1 MTLYV
6 KQTSDQRGVTKSIY
20 KLRRLK
26 MAIKVIPLDNK
37 IDSLCAYRIEPDPNE
52 TVTKDFEWYVVRNAI
67 ADNFIKTDAYDG
79 SVGVIYD
86 EEFFLISNF
95 RGDGLTRVGVLDDL
109 YDELKEQ
116 MHFMGYFHG
125 KHLLISDCDCAVIPR
140 TDLEIDREA
149 LYACYSRDGI
159 VVFVKV

>member
-1 MTLYV
+1 
-6 KQTSDQRGVTKSIY
+6 
-20 KLRRLK
+20 
-26 MAIKVIPLDNK
+26 MAIKVIPLDHK
-37 IDSLCAYRIEPDPNE
+37 IDSLCAYRIDPDPNE
-52 TVTKDFEWYVVRNAI
+52 TVTKDFERYAVYNTIV
-67 ADNFIKTDAYDG
+67 DNFIKTDSDAG

-95 RGDGLTRVGVLDDL
+95 CGDGLTRVGVIDELP
-109 YDELKEQ
+109 DELKAQ

-125 KHLLISDCDCAVIPR
+125 KHLLISDYDCAVIPR

-149 LYACYSRDGI
+149 LYACYSREGI